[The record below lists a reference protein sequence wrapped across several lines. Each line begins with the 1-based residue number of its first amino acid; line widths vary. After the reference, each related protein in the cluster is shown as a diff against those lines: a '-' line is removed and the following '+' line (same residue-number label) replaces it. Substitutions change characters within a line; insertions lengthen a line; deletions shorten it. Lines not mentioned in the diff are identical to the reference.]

1 MGHKSFR
8 NIPLLLLAVMTAVSV
23 LSGAAKKRDFLAGA
37 DQRKADYIFMEA
49 MRQHALDRE
58 DSYYELL
65 KRAYQLDSTNT
76 DVGFYLGYYG
86 IMISQDDSIRFNRN
100 FDLMKRHFEDNPTQ
114 YYTNYIYGSINDR
127 LGNYDESLKVW
138 ESLDSAYPHK
148 LEVAFKLAEALA
160 ATQDSASV
168 DKAIK
173 VYNRI
178 ETLQG
183 KTIPVVSRK
192 ISAYYSTRDTAAIFN
207 EVKNLLAS
215 SPKSV
220 ENNVFAGDVYAMFSE
235 PDSALT
241 YYNNAVDIDPSSGL
255 AYYARAN
262 YYKSTGDST
271 AYDTEVFRALQQED
285 LDLDTKLELLTS
297 YVRELYTVPSQQP
310 RIQQLF
316 DNLLE
321 QYPHEVD
328 IHDLYCSYLIAI
340 QDFEGAAEQMRY
352 SLDSDPANAERWRTL
367 MGLYFQIK
375 DYDKAAEAGESALR
389 YYPDNSVLHQL
400 LGADYSQLGQ
410 YDKALAQLG
419 KAYEYADSNDLES
432 LSDIVSS
439 VGDVYYA
446 KGDADSAFI
455 KYEEALRLN
464 PDNLLALNNCAYHLA
479 LEGRDLDKAET
490 MSARTIEA
498 QPDNATSLDTYAW
511 IMFKK
516 KNYVEAEA
524 YIRRA
529 IDSAPEPSEELYH
542 HAGDIL
548 FMNAMPDEAIEY
560 WEKAL
565 ELDPDNE
572 LLKKKVKH
580 KTYFYK

>member
-1 MGHKSFR
+1 MKHKPFR
-8 NIPLLLLAVMTAVSV
+8 NIPLLMLAVLTAVSV
-23 LSGAAKKRDFLAGA
+23 LSGSAKKKDFLDGS
-37 DQRKADYIFMEA
+37 DRRKADYIFMEA
-49 MRQHALDRE
+49 MRQHALERE
-58 DSYYELL
+58 DAYYELL
-65 KRAYQLDSTNT
+65 NRAYQLDPSNT

-86 IMISQDDSIRFNRN
+86 IMISQDDSVQFNRS
-100 FDLMKRHFEDNPTQ
+100 FDLMRRHFNANPTQ

-127 LGNYDESLKVW
+127 LGNHDESLRVW
-138 ESLDSAYPHK
+138 ESLDSAYPNK

-160 ATQDSASV
+160 ATQDSASEK
-168 DKAIK
+168 KAID

-192 ISAYYSTRDTAAIFN
+192 ISAYFSAHDTTAIFN

-215 SPKSV
+215 SPRSV
-220 ENNVFAGDVYAMFSE
+220 ENNVFAGDVYAMFAQ
-235 PDSALT
+235 PDSAIV
-241 YYNNAVDIDPSSGL
+241 YYNNAVDIDPTSGL

-271 AYDTEVFRALQQED
+271 AYDTEVFRALRQED

-297 YVRELYTVPSQQP
+297 YVRELYSIPSQQP

-316 DNLLE
+316 ENLLE

-367 MGLYFQIK
+367 IGLYFQNS
-375 DYDKAAEAGESALR
+375 DFAKAAEAGESGLH
-389 YYPDNSVLHQL
+389 YYPENSLLHQL
-400 LGADYSQLGQ
+400 LGAVYNQLDQ
-410 YDKALAQLG
+410 FDKALAELD
-419 KAYEYADSNDLES
+419 KAYEYADSNDYET
-432 LSDIVSS
+432 LSDILST
-439 VGDVYYA
+439 VGDVYFE
-446 KGDADSAFI
+446 KGDADSAFV
-455 KYEEALRLN
+455 KYEEALKLN
-464 PDNLLALNNCAYHLA
+464 PDNLLALNNCAYHMA
-479 LEGRDLDKAET
+479 LEGRDLDKAEA

-498 QPDNATSLDTYAW
+498 QPDNPTSLDTYAW

-516 KNYVEAEA
+516 KDYVQAEA

-529 IDSAPEPSEELYH
+529 LDNSTEMSEELYH
-542 HAGDIL
+542 HAGDIF
-548 FMNAMPDEAIEY
+548 FMNAMPDEALEY
-560 WEKAL
+560 WKTAL

-572 LLKKKVKH
+572 LLQKKVKH

>member
-1 MGHKSFR
+1 MKHKLFR
-8 NIPLLLLAVMTAVSV
+8 NIPLLLLSVLMAVSV
-23 LSGAAKKRDFLAGA
+23 ISGSAKKKDMLDGS
-37 DQRKADYIFMEA
+37 DSRKADYIFMEA
-49 MRQHALDRE
+49 MRQHALERE
-58 DSYYELL
+58 DAYYELL
-65 KRAYQLDSTNT
+65 RRAYELDSTNT

-86 IMISQDDSIRFNRN
+86 IMISQDDSLQFNRN
-100 FDLMKRHFEDNPTQ
+100 FDLMRKHFNANPTQ

-127 LGNYDESLKVW
+127 IGNTDESLKVW
-138 ESLDSAYPHK
+138 EALDSAYPHK
-148 LEVAFKLAEALA
+148 LEIAFKLAEALA
-160 ATQDSASV
+160 ASQDSASV
-168 DKAIK
+168 QKAID

-183 KTIPVVSRK
+183 KNIPVVSRK
-192 ISAYYSTRDTAAIFN
+192 ISAYFTSRDTAAIFN
-207 EVKNLLAS
+207 EIRMLLAS
-215 SPKSV
+215 SPRSV

-235 PDSALT
+235 PDSALV
-241 YYNNAVDIDPSSGL
+241 YYNKAVDIDPSSGL

-297 YVRELYTVPSQQP
+297 YVRELYSNPAQQT

-328 IHDLYCSYLIAI
+328 VHDLYCSYLIAI

-367 MGLYFQIK
+367 IGLYFQTK
-375 DYDKAAEAGESALR
+375 DYQKAAEAGEAALH
-389 YYPDNSVLHQL
+389 YYPDNSLLHQL
-400 LGADYSQLGQ
+400 LGADYSQLGE
-410 YDKALAQLG
+410 YDKALAQLD

-432 LSDIVSS
+432 LSDIMSS
-439 VGDVYYA
+439 IGDVYYA
-446 KGDADSAFI
+446 KGDPDSAFI

-479 LEGRDLDKAET
+479 LEGRDLDKAEE

-516 KNYVEAEA
+516 KNYVEAEV

-529 IDSAPEPSEELYH
+529 LDNTTEPSQELFH
-542 HAGDIL
+542 HAGDIF
-548 FMNAMPDEAIEY
+548 FMNAMPDEALDY
-560 WEKAL
+560 WEQAL
-565 ELDPDNE
+565 DLDPDDE
-572 LLKKKVKH
+572 LLQKKVKH
-580 KTYFYK
+580 KTYFYQ